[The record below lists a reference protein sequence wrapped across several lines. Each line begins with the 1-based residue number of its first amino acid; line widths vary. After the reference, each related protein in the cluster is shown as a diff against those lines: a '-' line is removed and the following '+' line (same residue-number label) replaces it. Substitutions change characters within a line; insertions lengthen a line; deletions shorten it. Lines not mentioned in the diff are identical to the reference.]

1 MKASTKTIYK
11 LFSKHKARLITII
24 AIVIVSIGFMAG
36 IGEVEHTIKS
46 GFNDYYYSQNVS
58 DLYIKSSNTT
68 GFSQE
73 EISYINEIFDGNIQ
87 KSLCYEYTE
96 NDNIIRVHVRDLSNS
111 NVNTLKLQ
119 EGNLPTTSKQVVVER
134 ATDTLKSYKV
144 GDTINIKG
152 IQYLVSGI
160 AINPLY
166 LLKSEETSYI
176 DTDKNLDYIFYI
188 NQAPPIVNDIYVRF
202 SAEERAVFNEFSDE
216 YKLKVESYKTI
227 LQNNLQNDSIIV
239 LSLYENA
246 GIMSLIGYAEK
257 VGQISLVFVVF
268 FLLVTLLVVYST
280 MSRLLEEERSHIACQ
295 KTLGFSDNSI
305 VFKYTFFVMLATII
319 GGALSF
325 PVGHLL
331 TKILYKAFNM
341 LFAMP
346 PYPSIFSGQFFAVT
360 FVLIFLATT
369 LLTIIS
375 SKKMIDN
382 KPVVLLSPKATKN
395 GRKIILEKIP
405 FVWNRL
411 SFKYKSTFRNVL
423 LFRSRFYMTV
433 ISVLGSS
440 ILVLAGM
447 GLFDCALKD
456 NNAGAIIAISIV
468 VIIFSALL
476 CALVIYNLTNI
487 NVSERNRE
495 IATLMVLGYK
505 EKEITGYIYREIYI
519 MSFIGAILGLP
530 IGTLFLDFVFNFIN
544 YGQIAGINW
553 WTWIL
558 TPLLTIFFAFLSTL
572 LLKKKILKTNMN
584 DSLKTLE

>member
-58 DLYIKSSNTT
+58 DLHLKSTSTFGFKSSEIN
-68 GFSQE
+68 QVE
-73 EISYINEIFDGNIQ
+73 ELFDGKIQ
-87 KSLCYEYTE
+87 KSLCYEYKDGE
-96 NDNIIRVHVRDLSNS
+96 NVIRLQISDLTNS
-111 NVNTLKLQ
+111 AINTF
-119 EGNLPTTSKQVVVER
+119 NLEQGHLPASSSEVLVER
-134 ATDTLKSYKV
+134 ATDTLISYNV
-144 GDTINIKG
+144 GDTIT
-152 IQYLVSGI
+152 IQGKDYTVCGI
-160 AINPLY
+160 AINPLCI
-166 LLKSEETSYI
+166 LKSEEISFAYENENVDAI
-176 DTDKNLDYIFYI
+176 YYL
-188 NQAPPIVNDIYVRF
+188 NQTPPIVNDIYLTF
-202 SAEERAVFNEFSDE
+202 SQEERSHFNEFSAE
-216 YKLKVESYKTI
+216 YKSLVNQYKSV
-227 LQNNLQNDSIIV
+227 LQDKLPSDSFV
-239 LSLYENA
+239 ALSLYENA
-246 GIMSLIGYAEK
+246 GIMSLISYAEK
-257 VGQISLVFVVF
+257 VGQIALIFVVF
-268 FLLVTLLVVYST
+268 FLLVTMLVVYST
-280 MSRLLEEERSHIACQ
+280 MSRLLEEERPLIACQ
-295 KTLGFSDNSI
+295 KTLGFSNNSI

-360 FVLIFLATT
+360 FVLILLATT

-375 SKKMIDN
+375 SKKMINN

-405 FVWNRL
+405 FIWNRL

>member
-46 GFNDYYYSQNVS
+46 GFNDYYYSQNIS
-58 DLYIKSSNTT
+58 DLHLKSTSTF
-68 GFSQE
+68 GFNSSEINQVE
-73 EISYINEIFDGNIQ
+73 ELFDGKIQ
-87 KSLCYEYTE
+87 KSLCYEYKDGE
-96 NDNIIRVHVRDLSNS
+96 NVIRLQISDLTNS
-111 NVNTLKLQ
+111 AINTF
-119 EGNLPTTSKQVVVER
+119 NLEQGHLPASSSEVLVER
-134 ATDTLKSYKV
+134 ATDTLISYNV
-144 GDTINIKG
+144 GDTIK
-152 IQYLVSGI
+152 IQGKDYTVCGI
-160 AINPLY
+160 AINPLCI
-166 LLKSEETSYI
+166 LNSEEISFAFENENVDAIYY
-176 DTDKNLDYIFYI
+176 L
-188 NQAPPIVNDIYVRF
+188 NQTPPIVNDIYLTF
-202 SAEERAVFNEFSDE
+202 SQEERSRFNEFSAE
-216 YKLKVESYKTI
+216 YKSLVNQYKSV
-227 LQNNLQNDSIIV
+227 LQDKLPSDSFV
-239 LSLYENA
+239 ALSLYENA
-246 GIMSLIGYAEK
+246 GIMSLISYAEK
-257 VGQISLVFVVF
+257 VGQIALIFVVF
-268 FLLVTLLVVYST
+268 FLLVTMLVVYST
-280 MSRLLEEERSHIACQ
+280 MSRLLEEERPLIACQ
-295 KTLGFSDNSI
+295 KTLGFSNNSI

-346 PYPSIFSGQFFAVT
+346 PYPSIFSGKFFAVT

-405 FVWNRL
+405 FIWNRL

-530 IGTLFLDFVFNFIN
+530 IGTLFLDFVFNFID

>member
-58 DLYIKSSNTT
+58 DLHLKSTSTFGFKSSEIN
-68 GFSQE
+68 QVE
-73 EISYINEIFDGNIQ
+73 ELFDGKIQ
-87 KSLCYEYTE
+87 KSLCYEYKDGE
-96 NDNIIRVHVRDLSNS
+96 NVIRLQISDLTNS
-111 NVNTLKLQ
+111 AINTF
-119 EGNLPTTSKQVVVER
+119 NLEQGRLPVSSSEVLVER
-134 ATDTLKSYKV
+134 ATDTLISYNV
-144 GDTINIKG
+144 GDTIK
-152 IQYLVSGI
+152 IQGKDYTVCGI
-160 AINPLY
+160 AINPLCI
-166 LLKSEETSYI
+166 LKSEEISFAYENENVDAI
-176 DTDKNLDYIFYI
+176 YYL
-188 NQAPPIVNDIYVRF
+188 NQTPPIVNDIYLTF
-202 SAEERAVFNEFSDE
+202 SQEERSRFNEFSAE
-216 YKLKVESYKTI
+216 YKSLVNQYKSV
-227 LQNNLQNDSIIV
+227 LQDKLPSDSFV
-239 LSLYENA
+239 ALSLYENA
-246 GIMSLIGYAEK
+246 GIMSLISYAEK
-257 VGQISLVFVVF
+257 VGQIALIFVVF
-268 FLLVTLLVVYST
+268 FLLVTMLVVYST
-280 MSRLLEEERSHIACQ
+280 MSRLLEEERPLIACQ
-295 KTLGFSDNSI
+295 KTLGFSNNSI

-346 PYPSIFSGQFFAVT
+346 PYPSIFSGKFFAVT

-382 KPVVLLSPKATKN
+382 KPVVLLSPKATKK

-405 FVWNRL
+405 FIWNRL

-530 IGTLFLDFVFNFIN
+530 FGTLFLDFVFNFID